1 MQKNG
6 PLSRPLFLQCTG
18 KSANIDQLSVIVD
31 YWAN

>member
-18 KSANIDQLSVIVD
+18 KSANIDQLSLIVD